1 MPTDEE
7 LKQPQRFPLTGD
19 GLATQRV
26 IASGPLNGP
35 GSDIGEEL
43 ALARYNDHQFAQER
57 MDRVEQ
63 DSPAW
68 KAAWRELA
76 QTLNRESRSFAA
88 EVDGWSYLNTAT
100 AATKLSHEFRYQ
112 DPLISQPPE
121 YRQVITDRLSLEPES
136 TERRSQMPDADAE
149 RQADTY
155 WESLINRARQ
165 TEQNAQAY
173 AAAQR
178 QAAPERAE
186 QLPLETP
193 KMVLTQ

>member
-19 GLATQRV
+19 GLVTQRV

-57 MDRVEQ
+57 VDRAV
-63 DSPAW
+63 
-68 KAAWRELA
+68 REVNHASLHPGA
-76 QTLNRESRSFAA
+76 K
-88 EVDGWSYLNTAT
+88 SYWDDN
-100 AATKLSHEFRYQ
+100 Y
-112 DPLISQPPE
+112 
-121 YRQVITDRLSLEPES
+121 
-136 TERRSQMPDADAE
+136 TERRSTMPDAEAE
-149 RQADTY
+149 RQADAY
-155 WESLINRARQ
+155 WESLINRSRQ